1 MSPPESSTDSTEPST
16 DSTASTENATFLS
29 GIEFLTGDDP
39 NLGSFL
45 LTIGAVTC
53 VFIALFQL
61 GPVEPP
67 VSHLLTAGVLIITV
81 VSAGF
86 AALLD
91 SLGYFETTPEQ
102 PDETAPPTDTELPWV
117 PSAPVSASL
126 PPMLNFDAELQ
137 ALHTHYDGDFPQ
149 QFDPFIA
156 EYKRLKT
163 NPGNRS
169 SIASDLRADLNPIG
183 TILDEESS
191 AYDNYE
197 RISEGLFRYLGD
209 AADHFTATDPV
220 FYNSNGVEHDVVDI
234 NDELG
239 RAEVTIDND
248 GEAIDIDLEIEFYD
262 GDTLLSSRS
271 CPVGTVASG
280 EEKMVDTDVFVPA
293 AADRAM
299 TVITPAAGS

>member
-1 MSPPESSTDSTEPST
+1 MSSPEPPTDSTE
-16 DSTASTENATFLS
+16 STEDATFLS

-53 VFIALFQL
+53 MFIALFQL

-67 VSHLLTAGVLIITV
+67 VSHLLTAGVLIVTV

-91 SLGYFETTPEQ
+91 SLGYFDSTPPEQ
-102 PDETAPPTDTELPWV
+102 REASTDTTKTEYPWV

-137 ALHTHYDGDFPQ
+137 ALHAHYDGDLPE

-163 NPGNRS
+163 NPSDRS
-169 SIASDLRADLNPIG
+169 SIASDLRADLNPIR

-197 RISEGLFRYLGD
+197 RITEGLFRYLGD
-209 AADHFTATDPV
+209 AADHFTATEPV
-220 FYNSNGVEHDVVDI
+220 FYNSKDAAHDVVDI

-271 CPVGTVASG
+271 YPVGTVASG
-280 EEKMVDTDVFVPA
+280 QQKTVDTDVFIPA
-293 AADRAM
+293 AADQAM
-299 TVITPAAGS
+299 TVVTAAADS

>member
-1 MSPPESSTDSTEPST
+1 MSQPESSPDGAESTGES
-16 DSTASTENATFLS
+16 TFLS
-29 GIEFLTGDDP
+29 GIEFLTGEDP

-45 LTIGAVTC
+45 LTIGGVTC

-61 GPVEPP
+61 GPVRPP

-86 AALLD
+86 AALLE
-91 SLGYFETTPEQ
+91 SLGYFDGTTPEAVA
-102 PDETAPPTDTELPWV
+102 EAARTTDSRRPWV
-117 PSAPVSASL
+117 PAEPVSASL
-126 PPMLNFDAELQ
+126 PPMLNFDDELQ
-137 ALHTHYDGDFPQ
+137 ALADYYDGDLPE

-169 SIASDLRADLNPIG
+169 TIASDLRADLNPIG
-183 TILDEESS
+183 TILDEDSP
-191 AYDNYE
+191 AYDHYE
-197 RISEGLFRYLGD
+197 SISEGLFRYIGD
-209 AADHFTATDPV
+209 AADHFSVTDPV
-220 FYNSNGVEHDVVDI
+220 FYDSSDDANDVTDI

-248 GEAIDIDLEIEFYD
+248 GEAIDVDLVVEFYD

-280 EEKMVDTDVFVPA
+280 ATRTVDTDVFVPA
-293 AADRAM
+293 AADSAT
-299 TVITPAAGS
+299 TVIEPAEG

>member
-1 MSPPESSTDSTEPST
+1 MSPPESSPDSTEST
-16 DSTASTENATFLS
+16 GGSSFLS
-29 GIEFLTGDDP
+29 GTEFLTGKDP

-45 LTIGAVTC
+45 LTIGGVTC

-91 SLGYFETTPEQ
+91 SLGYFDATPAQ
-102 PDETAPPTDTELPWV
+102 ADKSSDVANTRHPWV
-117 PSAPVSASL
+117 PAEPVSASL
-126 PPMLNFDAELQ
+126 PPMLNFDQELQ
-137 ALHTHYDGDFPQ
+137 ALSEQYDGDLPK
-149 QFDPFIA
+149 QFDPFIR

-169 SIASDLRADLNPIG
+169 TIASDLRADLNPIG
-183 TILDEESS
+183 TILDEDSP
-191 AYDNYE
+191 AYDHYE
-197 RISEGLFRYLGD
+197 RISEGLFRYIGD
-209 AADHFTATDPV
+209 SAEHFTATDPT
-220 FYNSNGVEHDVVDI
+220 FYNSSDAEHDVVDI

-248 GEAIDIDLEIEFYD
+248 GEAIDIDLLIEFYD
-262 GDTLLSSRS
+262 GETLLSSRS

-280 EEKMVDTDVFVPA
+280 QQKTVDTDVFVPA
-293 AADRAM
+293 AADSAT
-299 TVITPAAGS
+299 TVIKPADR

>member
-1 MSPPESSTDSTEPST
+1 MSSTKPSADSTE
-16 DSTASTENATFLS
+16 STESGAFLS
-29 GIEFLTGDDP
+29 GIEFLTGEDP

-91 SLGYFETTPEQ
+91 SLGYFDTTPPEQ
-102 PDETAPPTDTELPWV
+102 REEPTATTTTEYPWV
-117 PSAPVSASL
+117 PSTPVSASL

-137 ALHTHYDGDFPQ
+137 ALYTYYDGDLPQ
-149 QFDPFIA
+149 QFDPFIS

-163 NPGNRS
+163 NPSSRS

-191 AYDNYE
+191 AYDHYE

-209 AADHFTATDPV
+209 TADHFTATDPV
-220 FYNSNGVEHDVVDI
+220 FYNSNGVEHDVADI

-248 GEAIDIDLEIEFYD
+248 GEAIGIDLEIEFYD

-280 EEKMVDTDVFVPA
+280 QRKTVDTDVFIPA
-293 AADRAM
+293 AADRAT
-299 TVITPAAGS
+299 TVITLTADS

>member
-1 MSPPESSTDSTEPST
+1 MSPPESSADSTTSPT
-16 DSTASTENATFLS
+16 DAGFLS
-29 GIEFLTGDDP
+29 GIEFLTGEDP

-45 LTIGAVTC
+45 LTIGGVTC

-91 SLGYFETTPEQ
+91 SLGYFDATTPEQ
-102 PDETAPPTDTELPWV
+102 GDETPRPTDAKRPWV
-117 PSAPVSASL
+117 PAEPVSASL
-126 PPMLNFDAELQ
+126 PPMLNFDQQLQ
-137 ALHTHYDGDFPQ
+137 ALSEQYDGDLPE
-149 QFDPFIA
+149 QFDPFIT

-163 NPGNRS
+163 NPSNRS
-169 SIASDLRADLNPIG
+169 TIASDLRAALNPIG
-183 TILDEESS
+183 TILDAESP
-191 AYDNYE
+191 AYDHYE
-197 RISEGLFRYLGD
+197 QISEGLFRYLGD
-209 AADHFTATDPV
+209 AAEHFTATDPV
-220 FYNSNGVEHDVVDI
+220 FYNSKGDKHAVADI

-248 GEAIDIDLEIEFYD
+248 GEAIDIDLVVEFYD
-262 GDTLLSSRS
+262 GETLLSSRS

-280 EEKMVDTDVFVPA
+280 QKKTVDTDVFIPA
-293 AADRAM
+293 AADSAT
-299 TVITPAAGS
+299 TVIKPADG

>member
-1 MSPPESSTDSTEPST
+1 MSSPDSSADNTTSTTESG
-16 DSTASTENATFLS
+16 FLS

-91 SLGYFETTPEQ
+91 SLGYFDATVPEQ
-102 PDETAPPTDTELPWV
+102 GDPTPRSADTQRPWV
-117 PSAPVSASL
+117 PAEPVSASL
-126 PPMLNFDAELQ
+126 PPMLNFDQELQ
-137 ALHTHYDGDFPQ
+137 ALYERYDGDLPE
-149 QFDPFIA
+149 QFDPFIR

-163 NPGNRS
+163 NPSNRAT
-169 SIASDLRADLNPIG
+169 IASDLRAALNPIG
-183 TILDEESS
+183 TVLDAESP
-191 AYDNYE
+191 AYDHYE

-209 AADHFTATDPV
+209 AAEHFTATEPT
-220 FYNSNGVEHDVVDI
+220 FYDSNGDERAVAAI
-234 NDELG
+234 TDELG
-239 RAEVTIDND
+239 RAAVTIDND
-248 GEAIDIDLEIEFYD
+248 GEAIDIDLVVEFYD
-262 GDTLLSSRS
+262 GETLLSSRS

-280 EEKMVDTDVFVPA
+280 QQKTVETDVFVPA
-293 AADRAM
+293 AADGAT
-299 TVITPAAGS
+299 TVITPADG

>member
-1 MSPPESSTDSTEPST
+1 MSSPEPSADSTE
-16 DSTASTENATFLS
+16 STESGTFLS
-29 GIEFLTGDDP
+29 GIEFLTGEDP

-91 SLGYFETTPEQ
+91 SLGYFDTTPEQ
-102 PDETAPPTDTELPWV
+102 REETAPTTSTEYPWV

-137 ALHTHYDGDFPQ
+137 ALYAHYDGELPE

-163 NPGNRS
+163 NPSSRS

-183 TILDEESS
+183 TILEQESS
-191 AYDNYE
+191 AYEHYE
-197 RISEGLFRYLGD
+197 RISDGLFRYLGD
-209 AADHFTATDPV
+209 TADHFTATDPV
-220 FYNSNGVEHDVVDI
+220 FYNSGGVEHDVADI

-248 GEAIDIDLEIEFYD
+248 GEAISIDLEIKFYD
-262 GDTLLSSRS
+262 GETVLSTRS

-280 EEKMVDTDVFVPA
+280 QEKTVDTDVFIPVD
-293 AADRAM
+293 ADRA
-299 TVITPAAGS
+299 TAVITPAADS

>member
-1 MSPPESSTDSTEPST
+1 MSSPESSSDSPTSTTE
-16 DSTASTENATFLS
+16 AGFLS
-29 GIEFLTGDDP
+29 GIEFLTGEDP

-45 LTIGAVTC
+45 LTIGGVTC

-91 SLGYFETTPEQ
+91 SLGYFDATPEQ
-102 PDETAPPTDTELPWV
+102 SDETPPQTDTKRPWV
-117 PSAPVSASL
+117 PAEPVSASL
-126 PPMLNFDAELQ
+126 PPMLNFDQQLQ
-137 ALHTHYDGDFPQ
+137 ALSEQYDGDLPE
-149 QFDPFIA
+149 QFDPFIT

-163 NPGNRS
+163 SPNNRS
-169 SIASDLRADLNPIG
+169 TIASDLRAALNPIG
-183 TILDEESS
+183 TILEQESP
-191 AYDNYE
+191 AYDYYE
-197 RISEGLFRYLGD
+197 QISEGLFRYLGD
-209 AADHFTATDPV
+209 AAEHFTATDPV
-220 FYNSNGVEHDVVDI
+220 FYNSTGDKHAVADI

-248 GEAIDIDLEIEFYD
+248 GEAIDIDLVVEFYD
-262 GDTLLSSRS
+262 GETLLSSRS

-280 EEKMVDTDVFVPA
+280 QKKTVDTDVFIPA
-293 AADRAM
+293 AADSAT
-299 TVITPAAGS
+299 TVIKPADG

>member
-1 MSPPESSTDSTEPST
+1 MSSQESTSDSAEPGQS
-16 DSTASTENATFLS
+16 SFLS
-29 GIEFLTGDDP
+29 GIEFLTGKDP

-45 LTIGAVTC
+45 LTIGGVTC

-81 VSAGF
+81 VSSGF

-91 SLGYFETTPEQ
+91 SLGYFDGTTPEEVVEQ
-102 PDETAPPTDTELPWV
+102 ARTTETKSWV
-117 PSAPVSASL
+117 PSEPVSASL
-126 PPMLNFDAELQ
+126 PPMLNFDDELQ
-137 ALHTHYDGDFPQ
+137 ALSDYYDGDLPE

-163 NPGNRS
+163 TPESRS
-169 SIASDLRADLNPIG
+169 TIASDLRADLNPIG
-183 TILDEESS
+183 TILDEDSP
-191 AYDNYE
+191 AYDHYE
-197 RISEGLFRYLGD
+197 SISEGLFRYIGD
-209 AADHFTATDPV
+209 AADHFSVTDPV
-220 FYNSNGVEHDVVDI
+220 FYDSSDDANDVTDI

-248 GEAIDIDLEIEFYD
+248 GEAIDVDLVVEFYD

-280 EEKMVDTDVFVPA
+280 ANKTVDTDVFVPA
-293 AADRAM
+293 AADSAT
-299 TVITPAAGS
+299 TVIEPAEG

>member
-1 MSPPESSTDSTEPST
+1 MSSPEPST
-16 DSTASTENATFLS
+16 DSTESTEDATFLS

-91 SLGYFETTPEQ
+91 SLGYFDSTPPEQ
-102 PDETAPPTDTELPWV
+102 PEASTDTTTTEYPWV

-137 ALHTHYDGDFPQ
+137 ALHAHYDGDLPE

-163 NPGNRS
+163 NPSNRS

-209 AADHFTATDPV
+209 AADHFTATEPV
-220 FYNSNGVEHDVVDI
+220 FYNSTDTAHDVVDI

-280 EEKMVDTDVFVPA
+280 QQKTVDTDVFIPA

-299 TVITPAAGS
+299 TVITPAADS